1 MTTSSLK
8 KKLVTAI
15 NREEDKGVLE
25 FFFAVLEQTSG
36 PRISKKQ
43 YNLEIEAAKNEIEA
57 GKVVSHSTVIK
68 NARKWLKRKSA

>member
-25 FFFAVLEQTSG
+25 FFHAVLEQTSG
-36 PRISKKQ
+36 PRITRKQ
-43 YNLEIEAAKNEIEA
+43 YNLEIEAGMKEVAL
-57 GKVVSHSTVIK
+57 GKVVSHETVMK
-68 NARKWLKRKSA
+68 NAQKWLKRKSA